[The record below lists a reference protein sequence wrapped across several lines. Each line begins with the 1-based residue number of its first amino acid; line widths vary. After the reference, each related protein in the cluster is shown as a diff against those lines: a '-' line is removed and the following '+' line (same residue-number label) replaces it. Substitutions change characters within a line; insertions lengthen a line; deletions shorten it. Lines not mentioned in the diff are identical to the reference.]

1 LDDVRDMVVTR
12 EEFTV
17 VDSRTG
23 NDITR
28 ATLLQILY
36 SLEED
41 PSSSLLTER
50 TLSSLI
56 ELHASPEKGKLANVI
71 EQLLSNT

>member
-1 LDDVRDMVVTR
+1 MVIMR
-12 EEFTV
+12 EPFTV

-23 NDITR
+23 DDITR
-28 ATLLQILY
+28 ATLLQILF

-41 PSSSLLTER
+41 LANSLLTER

-56 ELHASPEKGKLANVI
+56 ELHASPEKGKLTKVI